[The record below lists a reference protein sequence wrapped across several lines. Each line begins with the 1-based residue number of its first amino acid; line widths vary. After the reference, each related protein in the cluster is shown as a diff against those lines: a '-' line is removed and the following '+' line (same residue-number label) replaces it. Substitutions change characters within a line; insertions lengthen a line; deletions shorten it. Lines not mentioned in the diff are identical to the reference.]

1 MIHFGAVERHLAERD
16 GARLCDGEPASD
28 ADISSEDWMEI
39 REARVSATLCPE
51 CQDKL
56 HPLDVQPELYG
67 MGRHSSAHL
76 YAVPVLAAFD
86 AIRNCSHCR
95 RRIDD
100 NCPAWRKARKAVAV
114 LQEQSVR
121 FVRGV
126 DELHHATG
134 GCTATVYEFVC
145 GSVAYFAPEAPDFAE
160 AGELKGADLA
170 RTRRIL
176 DERGMPG
183 GMAAELKDAE
193 SIRTA
198 SMAVGMPGSV
208 AAS

>member
-1 MIHFGAVERHLAERD
+1 MIHIGAVEHHIAERD
-16 GARLCDGEPASD
+16 GTRLCDGKPASER
-28 ADISSEDWMEI
+28 DISSEDWMEI
-39 REARVSATLCPE
+39 RGARVAATLCPD

-86 AIRNCSHCR
+86 TIRNCSHCR
-95 RRIDD
+95 RRTDD
-100 NCPAWRKARKAVAV
+100 GCAAWRKARKAVAV
-114 LQEQSVR
+114 LQEQSLR

-134 GCTATVYEFVC
+134 GCIAIVYEFAG

-170 RTRRIL
+170 QAQRIL
-176 DERGMPG
+176 
-183 GMAAELKDAE
+183 AARIE
-193 SIRTA
+193 
-198 SMAVGMPGSV
+198 
-208 AAS
+208 

>member
-1 MIHFGAVERHLAERD
+1 MIHFGAVEQHMAERD
-16 GARLCDGEPASD
+16 GARLCDGKPASER
-28 ADISSEDWMEI
+28 DISSEDWMEI
-39 REARVSATLCPE
+39 REARVAATLCPN

-56 HPLDVQPELYG
+56 HPLDVQPEIYG

-95 RRIDD
+95 RRTDD
-100 NCPAWRKARKAVAV
+100 DCAAWRKARKAVAV
-114 LQEQSVR
+114 LQEQSVC
-121 FVRGV
+121 FVRGI

-134 GCTATVYEFVC
+134 GCTATVYEFAG
-145 GSVAYFAPEAPDFAE
+145 GSVAYFAPDAPDFAE

-170 RTRRIL
+170 AVLRIL

-183 GMAAELKDAE
+183 GLAGWFPIPCAEELL
-193 SIRTA
+193 
-198 SMAVGMPGSV
+198 
-208 AAS
+208 